1 MSEIKILC
9 KNCNS
14 NLTGDYCSECGQA
27 VKDMNLSFFS
37 FIKEFTGNLFSLDS
51 KIFLTLNYLIA
62 KPGYLSTE
70 YVVGKRMTFTLP
82 SRLYLF
88 TSIFVIA
95 LFSLIQQDST
105 RYMKFSTEPIG
116 FFIAEHED
124 GSGAKYRVGGYGGQ
138 PHFTWEK
145 INSFP
150 IKINILSFLS
160 KGFMIL
166 FPIFALLL
174 KCFYWKRLY
183 INHLILVL
191 HNHSF
196 LLIIIAILY
205 LLIILFDMLG
215 LDIINIYT
223 IILIWF
229 VISIY
234 FYLSSLKFYKD
245 GKFITLIKYVVLSIS
260 YFIIMIISNISIAA
274 LFFYF
279 PKLFN

>member
-14 NLTGDYCSECGQA
+14 KLTGDYCSECGQA

-51 KIFLTLNYLIA
+51 KIFLTLNYLIT

-88 TSIFVIA
+88 ISIFVIA

-124 GSGAKYRVGGYGGQ
+124 GSGAKYRAVGPGEQ
-138 PHFTWEK
+138 SHFTWEK
-145 INSFP
+145 INSPP

-215 LDIINIYT
+215 LDIINTYT

-229 VISIY
+229 VMSIY

-260 YFIIMIISNISIAA
+260 YFFIMIISNISIAA

-279 PKLFN
+279 SKLFN